1 MHICVFPNPNQ
12 SSVLNPHTC
21 PGPGMWGGGGGPQTV
36 DDGTA
41 AWGKV
46 ADASSG
52 WGEPDEAGKTSGWRN
67 PSPNPGKPGNR
78 N

>member
-1 MHICVFPNPNQ
+1 
-12 SSVLNPHTC
+12 
-21 PGPGMWGGGGGPQTV
+21 MWGGGGGPQTV